1 MPSQAFTNSRVPR
14 KTVVLSDYDLARFV
28 ILICCAEVQVPVGI
42 KMPCWDRLL
51 LKLANS
57 LRLQALLLIAP
68 QLWPGWVNGKF
79 FKPEPLNV
87 MIPISQALSAFT
99 FLPCLLG

>member
-1 MPSQAFTNSRVPR
+1 MTAKPVQQEWSAGAPLLPSQAFTNSRVPR

-79 FKPEPLNV
+79 FKP
-87 MIPISQALSAFT
+87 
-99 FLPCLLG
+99 